1 MYIHKYDFLRDNTGT
16 AYYCRGMVKVPEE
29 ILFDFSIMEIKR
41 RFKQLKKEWII
52 ENLTEDEEK
61 ILVKNDIE
69 WYPDDILNS
78 RDIVF
83 HGSKKELDNVLILIG
98 RKTK

>member
-1 MYIHKYDFLRDNTGT
+1 M
-16 AYYCRGMVKVPEE
+16 
-29 ILFDFSIMEIKR
+29 
-41 RFKQLKKEWII
+41 KKEWII

-61 ILVKNDIE
+61 IFVKNDIE

-83 HGSKKELDNVLILIG
+83 HGSEKELDDVLILIG